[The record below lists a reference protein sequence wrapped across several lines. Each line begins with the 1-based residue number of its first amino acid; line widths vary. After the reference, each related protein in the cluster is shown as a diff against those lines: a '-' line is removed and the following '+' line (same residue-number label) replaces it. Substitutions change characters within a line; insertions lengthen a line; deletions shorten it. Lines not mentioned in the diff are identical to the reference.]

1 MDDFLPFVIVSN
13 MKYRSRTEI
22 IDSMLRSIKTGATK
36 TQIMYRAYMSYAQLK
51 EYLALLEGR
60 ELIRFQ
66 PESQLYLLTEKGLRF
81 MEACDRIHELMPST
95 AQGKTHEVA
104 MIEEARPVFEY

>member
-1 MDDFLPFVIVSN
+1 MIYCPLCST

-51 EYLALLEGR
+51 EYLMLLEGR
-60 ELIRFQ
+60 QLIAFQ
-66 PESQLYLLTEKGLRF
+66 PESQLYILTEKGLRF
-81 MEACDRIHELMPST
+81 MEACDRIHELVPST
-95 AQGKTHEVA
+95 AQGKSHEVA
-104 MIEEARPVFEY
+104 LVAESRPIFEY